1 MFMYVIC
8 TWECICACVYMGSHG
23 FMDVHAYIE
32 AKDRHWVSLLTCS
45 PQLFNFIL
53 LYFETDPEAREF
65 G

>member
-1 MFMYVIC
+1 
-8 TWECICACVYMGSHG
+8 MGSHG
-23 FMDVHAYIE
+23 LMDVHAHVE

-53 LYFETDPEAREF
+53 LYFETGPFTDPEACEF